1 MTPCGQLNCSSNSTI
16 RSQPNPLF
24 PRLHKYLILLTF
36 RIQLQLPPSFVIH
49 PSSADPAFHQPLPIS
64 ISLSIT
70 SPVLGEVKACILD
83 CNITGAGYRPP
94 SNGAMD
100 PELDRSNSGSR
111 EDRLS
116 DPDRKGTDS
125 DDSSYDLMDS
135 NVDDLVDSFSR
146 SSVVQQEDSEE
157 DSDFADEISD
167 INDAAA
173 DSENRSLYPNTRA
186 ARSGHT
192 DSTISETDSVIR
204 GRNLMN
210 RAQGSSIGK
219 AEHDHAEDSED
230 LPIDSKATGT
240 NTAPGRQQTRYRLRN
255 ITKTGKS
262 TNSINRGR
270 NSERSGDPVRD
281 LPASGS
287 GHSEFGRI
295 LRSGQLQ
302 NPFPGSQRSNQVLPA
317 SNNNQSLILCP
328 PVVQNSI
335 TDKLSQA
342 ERPDAA
348 VTIKPDQ
355 QSLEN
360 LVS

>member
-1 MTPCGQLNCSSNSTI
+1 
-16 RSQPNPLF
+16 
-24 PRLHKYLILLTF
+24 
-36 RIQLQLPPSFVIH
+36 
-49 PSSADPAFHQPLPIS
+49 
-64 ISLSIT
+64 
-70 SPVLGEVKACILD
+70 
-83 CNITGAGYRPP
+83 
-94 SNGAMD
+94 MD
-100 PELDRSNSGSR
+100 PELDRSNSGGR
-111 EDRLS
+111 ENRLS
-116 DPDRKGTDS
+116 DSDRKGTDS

-146 SSVVQQEDSEE
+146 SSVVQQDDSEE

-173 DSENRSLYPNTRA
+173 DSGRSENRPLYPNTRA

-192 DSTISETDSVIR
+192 DSTISETDSVSR

-210 RAQGSSIGK
+210 RAQGSPIGK
-219 AEHDHAEDSED
+219 AERDHAEDSED
-230 LPIDSKATGT
+230 LPIDSKTTGT
-240 NTAPGRQQTRYRLRN
+240 NNAPGRQQTRYRLRN

-335 TDKLSQA
+335 TDNLSQA
-342 ERPDAA
+342 ERLDAA

-355 QSLEN
+355 QSLED